1 MAYNNQ
7 KGTQHTGDI
16 QFEGDPNET
25 QIDFENDFVAIK
37 TNGQQRFIVSGSY
50 VTSSIPLSCSA
61 EVSASSFWG
70 SGRGLTDIPASSV
83 TPAGSDTQIQFNDAG
98 ALGASANLTWTDTH
112 LYVSGTTVLSGTLL
126 THDILPIIDEQYSI
140 GIDTLRYENAYFNY
154 MNGGVA
160 FDAVNDEGVAIT
172 KGQVVYIKG
181 ISGGTPTVALAACD
195 VPAKM
200 PAFGFVADGTI
211 NNGSQ
216 GRIVTMGRLNGIDTS
231 TFSEGNILYVQTGSN
246 GTSGSFTATRP
257 TGSNNL
263 LQNIG
268 KVTEAAASGQIRA
281 GGAGRTNATP
291 NLDKGYLFVGNDSD
305 CSVQDNTIY
314 VSSSAN
320 RVGINTIPLDSTL
333 EVDGTV
339 AVSGNVNIRQNANFF
354 QGYSTTNSNVSLIGV
369 NSDDIVRI
377 GNQGYDIHLADDL
390 TVSGSLIVSGGL
402 GDVFTINDN
411 GSGEAE
417 VKITGSLDISGSNTV
432 LLRLHKAEADTR
444 EFEIH
449 SNGARQSA
457 IFLNGTEQLFIENE
471 STKDIILRTNN
482 QSTLRVFGANQRVG
496 IAKTGITANA
506 ELDVEGNAI
515 ISGSFSVSGSSTL
528 GTNIEH
534 TTLINGALSASHGIH
549 VTGSQPH
556 IAIGDKF
563 AYDALS
569 GMLSIRPSDTSNK
582 TLALMQAADADGGRI
597 ALGVSGSGHITVG
610 GAAFDGVLN
619 VSGSDI
625 EKLIHAQSDS
635 HNPVFQVSG
644 SGEVIIGSNAPTLI
658 FNDGATPAASIG
670 VNAGDNLVI
679 ENFATNR
686 NIVFFVDKA
695 GSQKEALRLNGGISE
710 VVVNEGSDG
719 LLDFRVE
726 SDTNTHML
734 YVSGSNDRVGIGT
747 GAPETEL
754 HINGGLTLTE
764 KSSDPADPAE
774 GNSVLWMSNGVGS
787 GDDGDIMM
795 KITAGGVTKT
805 ITLVDFSAA

>member
-7 KGTQHTGDI
+7 KGSQHTGDI
-16 QFEGDPNET
+16 QYEGDPNDV
-25 QIDFENDFVAIK
+25 QIDFENDQIILK
-37 TNGQQRFIVSGSY
+37 TGGAPRVNITNTEVSSSGISRIITLSASADAYVSG
-50 VTSSIPLSCSA
+50 A
-61 EVSASSFWG
+61 VSASVFYG
-70 SGRGLTDIPASSV
+70 VGTGITGIPSTGI
-83 TPAGSDTQIQFNDAG
+83 TPAGSDNEIQFNNG
-98 ALGASANLTWTDTH
+98 GVMGASANLTWTDTH
-112 LYVSGTTVLSGTLL
+112 LFVSGTTVLSGTLL

-200 PAFGFVADGTI
+200 PAFGFVADGSI
-211 NNGSQ
+211 NNGAQ
-216 GRIVTMGRLNGIDTS
+216 GRIVTMGRLNGVNTS
-231 TFSEGNILYVQTGSN
+231 IFTEGDILYVQTGSN

-291 NLDKGYLFVGNDSD
+291 NLDKGYLFVGNDGD

-369 NSDDIVRI
+369 YSDDVIHV
-377 GNQGYDIHLADDL
+377 GNLGYDISLRDDTFVQGNISGSGTAQFVGATILGNDL
-390 TVSGSLIVSGGL
+390 TVSGS
-402 GDVFTINDN
+402 TIM
-411 GSGEAE
+411 E
-417 VKITGSLDISGSNTV
+417 SLT
-432 LLRLHKAEADTR
+432 
-444 EFEIH
+444 
-449 SNGARQSA
+449 
-457 IFLNGTEQLFIENE
+457 
-471 STKDIILRTNN
+471 
-482 QSTLRVFGANQRVG
+482 AN
-496 IAKTGITANA
+496 GITN
-506 ELDVEGNAI
+506 VG
-515 ISGSFSVSGSSTL
+515 VYSGSSTL
-528 GTNIEH
+528 HVDGNATFGSDVLASGSISASV
-534 TTLINGALSASHGIH
+534 GLSAGTFISSSLGIH

-597 ALGVSGSGHITVG
+597 ALGVSGSGQITVG
-610 GAAFDGVLN
+610 GAAFDGVAN
-619 VSGSDI
+619 FVGTDI

-644 SGEVIIGSNAPTLI
+644 SGEVIIGSNTPTLI

-670 VNAGDNLVI
+670 VNAGDNVII
-679 ENFATNR
+679 ENFVLNKS
-686 NIVFFVDKA
+686 IVFKTND
-695 GSQKEALRLNGGISE
+695 GGTSKEAIRITGLSTLPGSVSPE
-710 VVVNEGSDG
+710 VVINEGSDS
-719 LLDFRVE
+719 LMDFRVE
-726 SDTNTHML
+726 SDNNTHML

-747 GAPETEL
+747 DAPETEL

>member
-7 KGTQHTGDI
+7 KGSQHTGDI
-16 QFEGDPNET
+16 QYEGDPNDV
-25 QIDFENDFVAIK
+25 QIDFENDQIILK
-37 TNGQQRFIVSGSY
+37 TGGAPRVNITNTEVSSSGISRIITLSASADAYVSG
-50 VTSSIPLSCSA
+50 A
-61 EVSASSFWG
+61 VSASVFYG
-70 SGRGLTDIPASSV
+70 VGTGITGIPSTGI
-83 TPAGSDTQIQFNDAG
+83 TPAGSDNEIQFNNG
-98 ALGASANLTWTDTH
+98 GVMGASANLTWTDTH
-112 LYVSGTTVLSGTLL
+112 LFVSGTTVLSGTLL
-126 THDILPIIDEQYSI
+126 THNILPIIDEQYSI

-200 PAFGFVADGTI
+200 PAFGFVADGSI
-211 NNGSQ
+211 NNGAQ

-231 TFSEGNILYVQTGSN
+231 TLTANATLYVQTGSN
-246 GTSGSFTATRP
+246 GTSGSFTTIAP
-257 TGSNNL
+257 TGSGNL

-268 KVTEAAASGQIRA
+268 RVTEAAASGQIRA

-291 NLDKGYLFVGNDSD
+291 NLDKGYIFVGNDTD
-305 CSVQDNTIY
+305 QSVADNTIY

-354 QGYSTTNSNVSLIGV
+354 QGYSTANANVSLIGV
-369 NSDDIVRI
+369 YSDDVIHV
-377 GNQGYDIHLADDL
+377 GNLGYDISLRDDTFVEGNISGSGTAQFVGATILGNDL
-390 TVSGSLIVSGGL
+390 TVSGS
-402 GDVFTINDN
+402 TIM
-411 GSGEAE
+411 E
-417 VKITGSLDISGSNTV
+417 SLT
-432 LLRLHKAEADTR
+432 
-444 EFEIH
+444 
-449 SNGARQSA
+449 
-457 IFLNGTEQLFIENE
+457 
-471 STKDIILRTNN
+471 
-482 QSTLRVFGANQRVG
+482 AN
-496 IAKTGITANA
+496 GITN
-506 ELDVEGNAI
+506 VG
-515 ISGSFSVSGSSTL
+515 VYSGSSTL
-528 GTNIEH
+528 HVDGNATFGSDVLASGSISASV
-534 TTLINGALSASHGIH
+534 GLSAGTFISSSLGIH

-597 ALGVSGSGHITVG
+597 ALGVSGSGQITVG
-610 GAAFDGVLN
+610 GAAFDGVAN
-619 VSGSDI
+619 FVGTDI

-644 SGEVIIGSNAPTLI
+644 SGEVIIGSNTPTLI
-658 FNDGATPAASIG
+658 FNDGVTPAASIG
-670 VNAGDNLVI
+670 VNTSDNLVV
-679 ENFATNR
+679 ENFVLNKS
-686 NIVFFVDKA
+686 IVFKTNDG
-695 GSQKEALRLNGGISE
+695 GSSKEALRITGISSLPGSLSPE
-710 VVVNEGSDG
+710 VVINEGSDS
-719 LLDFRVE
+719 LMDFRVE
-726 SDTNTHML
+726 SDNNTHML

-747 GAPETEL
+747 DAPETEL

>member
-7 KGTQHTGDI
+7 KGSQHTGDI
-16 QFEGDPNET
+16 QYEGDPNDV
-25 QIDFENDFVAIK
+25 QIDFENDQIILK
-37 TNGQQRFIVSGSY
+37 TGGAPRVNITNTEVSSSGISRIITLSASADAYVSG
-50 VTSSIPLSCSA
+50 A
-61 EVSASSFWG
+61 VSASVFYG
-70 SGRGLTDIPASSV
+70 VGTGITGIPSTGI
-83 TPAGSDTQIQFNDAG
+83 TPAGSDNEIQFNNG
-98 ALGASANLTWTDTH
+98 GVMGASANLTWTDTH
-112 LYVSGTTVLSGTLL
+112 LFVSGTTVLSGTLL

-200 PAFGFVADGTI
+200 PAFGFVADGSI
-211 NNGSQ
+211 NNGAQ

-231 TFSEGNILYVQTGSN
+231 TLTANATLYVQTGSN
-246 GTSGSFTATRP
+246 GTSGSFTTIAP
-257 TGSNNL
+257 TGSGNL

-268 KVTEAAASGQIRA
+268 RVTEAAASGQIRA

-291 NLDKGYLFVGNDSD
+291 NLDKGYIFVGNDTD
-305 CSVQDNTIY
+305 QSVADNTIY

-354 QGYSTTNSNVSLIGV
+354 QGYSTANSNVSLIGV
-369 NSDDIVRI
+369 YSDDVIHV
-377 GNQGYDIHLADDL
+377 GNLGYDISLRDDTFVEGNISGSGTAQFVGATILGNDL
-390 TVSGSLIVSGGL
+390 TVSGS
-402 GDVFTINDN
+402 TIM
-411 GSGEAE
+411 E
-417 VKITGSLDISGSNTV
+417 SLT
-432 LLRLHKAEADTR
+432 
-444 EFEIH
+444 
-449 SNGARQSA
+449 
-457 IFLNGTEQLFIENE
+457 
-471 STKDIILRTNN
+471 
-482 QSTLRVFGANQRVG
+482 AN
-496 IAKTGITANA
+496 GITN
-506 ELDVEGNAI
+506 VG
-515 ISGSFSVSGSSTL
+515 VYSGSSTL
-528 GTNIEH
+528 HVDGNATFGSDVLASGSISASV
-534 TTLINGALSASHGIH
+534 GLSAGTFISSSLGVH

-597 ALGVSGSGHITVG
+597 ALGVSGSGQITVG
-610 GAAFDGVLN
+610 GAAFDGVAN
-619 VSGSDI
+619 FVGTDI

-644 SGEVIIGSNAPTLI
+644 SGEVIIGSNTPTLI

-670 VNAGDNLVI
+670 VNAGDNVII
-679 ENFATNR
+679 ENLVLNKS
-686 NIVFFVDKA
+686 IVFKTNDGGA
-695 GSQKEALRLNGGISE
+695 SKEAIRITGLSTLPGSINPE
-710 VVVNEGSDG
+710 VVINEGSDS
-719 LLDFRVE
+719 LMDFRVE
-726 SDTNTHML
+726 SDNNTHML
-734 YVSGSNDRVGIGT
+734 YVSGAADRVGIGT
-747 GAPETEL
+747 DAPETEL

>member
-7 KGTQHTGDI
+7 KGSQHTGDI
-16 QFEGDPNET
+16 QYEGDPNDV
-25 QIDFENDFVAIK
+25 QIDFENDQIILK
-37 TNGQQRFIVSGSY
+37 TGGAPRVNITNTEVSSSGISRITTLSASADAYVSG
-50 VTSSIPLSCSA
+50 A
-61 EVSASSFWG
+61 VSASVFYG
-70 SGRGLTDIPASSV
+70 VGTGITGIPSTGI
-83 TPAGSDTQIQFNDAG
+83 TPAGSDNEIQFNNG
-98 ALGASANLTWTDTH
+98 GVMGASANLTWTDTH
-112 LYVSGTTVLSGTLL
+112 LFVSGTTVLSGTLL
-126 THDILPIIDEQYSI
+126 THNILPIIDEQYSI

-200 PAFGFVADGTI
+200 PAFGFVADGSI
-211 NNGSQ
+211 NNGAQ

-231 TFSEGNILYVQTGSN
+231 TLTANATLYVQTGSN
-246 GTSGSFTATRP
+246 GTSGSFTTIAP
-257 TGSNNL
+257 TGSGNL

-268 KVTEAAASGQIRA
+268 RVTEAAASGQIRA

-291 NLDKGYLFVGNDSD
+291 NLDKGYIFVGNDTD
-305 CSVQDNTIY
+305 QSVADNTIY

-354 QGYSTTNSNVSLIGV
+354 QGYSTANANVSLIGV
-369 NSDDIVRI
+369 YSDDVIHV
-377 GNQGYDIHLADDL
+377 GNLGYDISLRDDTFVEGNISGSGTAQFVGATILGNDL
-390 TVSGSLIVSGGL
+390 TVSGS
-402 GDVFTINDN
+402 TIM
-411 GSGEAE
+411 E
-417 VKITGSLDISGSNTV
+417 SLT
-432 LLRLHKAEADTR
+432 
-444 EFEIH
+444 
-449 SNGARQSA
+449 
-457 IFLNGTEQLFIENE
+457 
-471 STKDIILRTNN
+471 
-482 QSTLRVFGANQRVG
+482 AN
-496 IAKTGITANA
+496 GITN
-506 ELDVEGNAI
+506 VG
-515 ISGSFSVSGSSTL
+515 VYSGSSTL
-528 GTNIEH
+528 HVDGNATFGSDVLASGSISASV
-534 TTLINGALSASHGIH
+534 GLSAGTFISSSLGIH

-597 ALGVSGSGHITVG
+597 ALGVSGSGQITVG
-610 GAAFDGVLN
+610 GAAFDGVAN
-619 VSGSDI
+619 FVGTDI

-644 SGEVIIGSNAPTLI
+644 SGEVIIGSNTPTLI
-658 FNDGATPAASIG
+658 FNDGVTPAASIG
-670 VNAGDNLVI
+670 VNTSDNLVV
-679 ENFATNR
+679 ENFVLNKS
-686 NIVFFVDKA
+686 IVFKTNDG
-695 GSQKEALRLNGGISE
+695 GSSKEALRITGISSLPGSLSPE
-710 VVVNEGSDG
+710 VVINEGSDS
-719 LLDFRVE
+719 LMDFRVE
-726 SDTNTHML
+726 SDNNTHML

-747 GAPETEL
+747 DAPETEL

>member
-7 KGTQHTGDI
+7 KGSQHTGDI
-16 QFEGDPNET
+16 QYEGDPNDV
-25 QIDFENDFVAIK
+25 QIDFENDQIILK
-37 TNGQQRFIVSGSY
+37 TGGAPRVNITNTEVSSSGISRIITLSASADAYVSG
-50 VTSSIPLSCSA
+50 A
-61 EVSASSFWG
+61 VSASVFYG
-70 SGRGLTDIPASSV
+70 VGTGITGIPSTGI
-83 TPAGSDTQIQFNDAG
+83 TPAGSDNEIQFNNG
-98 ALGASANLTWTDTH
+98 GVMGASANLTWTDTH
-112 LYVSGTTVLSGTLL
+112 LFVSGTTVLSGTLL
-126 THDILPIIDEQYSI
+126 THNILPIIDEQYSI

-200 PAFGFVADGTI
+200 PAFGFVADGSI
-211 NNGSQ
+211 NNGAQ

-231 TFSEGNILYVQTGSN
+231 TLTANATLYVQTGSN
-246 GTSGSFTATRP
+246 GTSGSFTTIAP
-257 TGSNNL
+257 TGSGNL

-268 KVTEAAASGQIRA
+268 RVTEAAASGQIRA

-291 NLDKGYLFVGNDSD
+291 NLDKGYIFVGNDTD
-305 CSVQDNTIY
+305 QSVADNTIY

-354 QGYSTTNSNVSLIGV
+354 QGYSTANSNVSLIGV
-369 NSDDIVRI
+369 YSDDVIHV
-377 GNQGYDIHLADDL
+377 GNLGYDISLRYDTFVEGNISGSGTAQFVGATILGNDL
-390 TVSGSLIVSGGL
+390 TVSGS
-402 GDVFTINDN
+402 TIM
-411 GSGEAE
+411 E
-417 VKITGSLDISGSNTV
+417 SLT
-432 LLRLHKAEADTR
+432 
-444 EFEIH
+444 
-449 SNGARQSA
+449 
-457 IFLNGTEQLFIENE
+457 
-471 STKDIILRTNN
+471 
-482 QSTLRVFGANQRVG
+482 AN
-496 IAKTGITANA
+496 GITN
-506 ELDVEGNAI
+506 VG
-515 ISGSFSVSGSSTL
+515 VYSGSSTL
-528 GTNIEH
+528 HVDGNATFGSDVLASGSISASV
-534 TTLINGALSASHGIH
+534 GLSAGTFISSSLGIH

-597 ALGVSGSGHITVG
+597 ALGVSGSGQITVG
-610 GAAFDGVLN
+610 GAAFDGVAN
-619 VSGSDI
+619 FVGTDI

-644 SGEVIIGSNAPTLI
+644 SGEVIIGSNTPTLI
-658 FNDGATPAASIG
+658 FNDGVTPAASIG
-670 VNAGDNLVI
+670 VNTSDNLVV
-679 ENFATNR
+679 ENFVLNKS
-686 NIVFFVDKA
+686 IVFKTNDG
-695 GSQKEALRLNGGISE
+695 GSSKEALRITGISSLPGSLSPE
-710 VVVNEGSDG
+710 VVINEGSDS
-719 LLDFRVE
+719 LMDFRVE
-726 SDTNTHML
+726 SDNNTHML

-747 GAPETEL
+747 DAPETEL